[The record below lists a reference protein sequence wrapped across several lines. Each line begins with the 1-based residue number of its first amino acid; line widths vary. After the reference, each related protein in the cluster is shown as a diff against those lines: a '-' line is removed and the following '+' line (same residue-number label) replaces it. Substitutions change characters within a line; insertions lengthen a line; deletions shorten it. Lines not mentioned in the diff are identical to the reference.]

1 MILNKITITDFGVY
15 GGINEFD
22 FKTLPEKR
30 VILCGGGNGA
40 GKTTLFESIML
51 CLYGKN
57 FDDTIDEKKYKEKI
71 MRSFHKNIL
80 EKSTSKTASIDIEF
94 EIYDIGQVKK
104 YQISRKWDNNEG
116 KIEEELSIK
125 KAHLEEVEDNNEK
138 NEVFEELDTGLN
150 YENTKSENKKKGE
163 EIDSVDKSQWQ
174 SFINQLIPRGIAKI
188 FFFDGEKIQS
198 LADEGNESSY
208 IKSSFDTLLGL
219 DVVNQ
224 LSKDLQVFE
233 SRKINASDKEKDNL
247 TGILKIREQK
257 LNKLKIEL
265 KSDFEALLKFYTVDL
280 EINEFLNEDLEKML
294 EIREQ
299 LIKNISEIS
308 TEIQTLTQSK
318 DEHHREFKN
327 LDEHFQKIGGEI
339 YEKQKKIESE
349 LNNVNI
355 EIGIKKKEIT
365 ELISKELQ
373 FSLIPN
379 EMDEIKQQVITEQ
392 KMLKSKYYNEIVGQI
407 SEKISQKINSH
418 NFLTEI
424 SDDLKKNIEKEILN
438 VLPTSDIPEEFEKFF
453 DLPESKLESILGMIE
468 RANSENIDKINEETK
483 NYKILKNSSK
493 ELEDLS
499 KSKPDDKEIGEVK
512 EKIRQ
517 VNVKIDTI
525 QNKIE
530 DLEKEYN
537 SKKVTKMKLI
547 DSKIQ
552 LCLGIRKNIQKRDS
566 SNIIIPDVIE
576 SLERFSTAI
585 RDKKISILEE
595 NLLKGLKML
604 MRKTEFVEKVEINK
618 DTFEVKLFNKNK
630 DEITK
635 SMLSKGELQIYA
647 TALVW
652 ALARTSSKPLPFMI
666 DTPLARLDIE
676 HRDNLVESF
685 YPNTSHQTIIL
696 STNSEIDEY
705 FYEKLKPSIARS
717 YLIDYDSDIG
727 KTNISQGYF
736 FGRKHNEI

>member
-1 MILNKITITDFGVY
+1 
-15 GGINEFD
+15 
-22 FKTLPEKR
+22 
-30 VILCGGGNGA
+30 
-40 GKTTLFESIML
+40 
-51 CLYGKN
+51 
-57 FDDTIDEKKYKEKI
+57 
-71 MRSFHKNIL
+71 
-80 EKSTSKTASIDIEF
+80 
-94 EIYDIGQVKK
+94 
-104 YQISRKWDNNEG
+104 
-116 KIEEELSIK
+116 
-125 KAHLEEVEDNNEK
+125 
-138 NEVFEELDTGLN
+138 
-150 YENTKSENKKKGE
+150 
-163 EIDSVDKSQWQ
+163 
-174 SFINQLIPRGIAKI
+174 
-188 FFFDGEKIQS
+188 
-198 LADEGNESSY
+198 
-208 IKSSFDTLLGL
+208 
-219 DVVNQ
+219 
-224 LSKDLQVFE
+224 
-233 SRKINASDKEKDNL
+233 
-247 TGILKIREQK
+247 
-257 LNKLKIEL
+257 
-265 KSDFEALLKFYTVDL
+265 
-280 EINEFLNEDLEKML
+280 
-294 EIREQ
+294 
-299 LIKNISEIS
+299 
-308 TEIQTLTQSK
+308 
-318 DEHHREFKN
+318 
-327 LDEHFQKIGGEI
+327 
-339 YEKQKKIESE
+339 
-349 LNNVNI
+349 
-355 EIGIKKKEIT
+355 
-365 ELISKELQ
+365 
-373 FSLIPN
+373 
-379 EMDEIKQQVITEQ
+379 
-392 KMLKSKYYNEIVGQI
+392 
-407 SEKISQKINSH
+407 
-418 NFLTEI
+418 
-424 SDDLKKNIEKEILN
+424 
-438 VLPTSDIPEEFEKFF
+438 
-453 DLPESKLESILGMIE
+453 MIE

-517 VNVKIDTI
+517 VNAKIDTI